1 MTTQSGFY
9 LTLPLRFFKRYKMKP
24 YISAI
29 LVNALLLQLVGCYSQ
44 KAITYQEFCNLQNID
59 EAFIHTSNNKSIKLT
74 TDSLKNNY
82 VKWNATEDSII
93 VWSTRT
99 LHENKYS
106 LAVSDTIKLTSSEID
121 KVIIDEYDGTKT
133 FIAIALPIAVFALIA
148 YAVSSSISL
157 NFKGILGGGTPF

>member
-1 MTTQSGFY
+1 M
-9 LTLPLRFFKRYKMKP
+9 KR
-24 YISAI
+24 YISAA

-44 KAITYQEFCNLQNID
+44 KSITYNEFYNLQNVD
-59 EAFIHTSNNKSIKLT
+59 EAVICTNAEKSIKLT

-82 VKWNATEDSII
+82 VQWNAAEDSII
-93 VWSTRT
+93 IWSKQTV
-99 LHENKYS
+99 HEKNHS
-106 LAVSDTIKLTSSEID
+106 IVVSDTIKLTSSEID

-133 FIAIALPIAVFALIA
+133 FIAIAIPIAVLALIA